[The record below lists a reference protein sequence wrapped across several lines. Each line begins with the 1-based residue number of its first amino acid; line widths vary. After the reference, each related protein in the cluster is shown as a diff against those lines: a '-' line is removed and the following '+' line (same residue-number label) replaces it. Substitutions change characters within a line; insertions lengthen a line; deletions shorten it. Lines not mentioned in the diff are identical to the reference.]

1 VIATPPGWGPHPRAR
16 WLGGILTHVLGLPVG
31 ALAAAAGWHL
41 VGVHIGHPPRWLLGV
56 LLLALALVAVRLVPV
71 ELEGSPWRVP
81 REWANWGR
89 VWYGW
94 IFGASLGTGL
104 ATKLTSPA
112 LYGLFAWGVTADS
125 YGQLWPAFAA
135 FALGRAVPF
144 AVLGLTAY
152 RRARGLDLDRSL
164 NQVNEAVQVAL
175 LDTNDRVRRLAPL
188 EAALAVAAAM
198 LLLLP

>member
-1 VIATPPGWGPHPRAR
+1 MA
-16 WLGGILTHVLGLPVG
+16 THVLGLPVG
-31 ALAAAAGWHL
+31 ALLAGAGWHQL
-41 VGVHIGHPPRWLLGV
+41 GVHIGHPPEWALGG
-56 LLLALALVAVRLVPV
+56 LLLVLALMAVRLLPV

-112 LYGLFAWGVTADS
+112 LYGLFAWGVVGDS
-125 YGQLWPAFAA
+125 YGQIWPAFAA

-144 AVLGLTAY
+144 AALGVAAY
-152 RRARGLDLDRSL
+152 RRARGLDLDRHL
-164 NQVNEAVQVAL
+164 NRVNEDIQVAL
-175 LDTNDRVRRLAPL
+175 LDANDRVRALAALEAPL
-188 EAALAVAAAM
+188 AM
-198 LLLLP
+198 LIGVLLLLG